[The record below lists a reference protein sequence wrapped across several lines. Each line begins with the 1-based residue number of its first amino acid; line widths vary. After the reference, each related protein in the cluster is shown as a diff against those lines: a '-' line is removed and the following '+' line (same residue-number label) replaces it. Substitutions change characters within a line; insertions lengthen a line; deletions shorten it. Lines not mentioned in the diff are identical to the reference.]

1 MSCYCDTSLVDPA
14 FADMPRLRGACL
26 VRGQPR
32 DGALGPPAKV
42 PTPPSRLQ
50 VGADISIRER
60 PPGSEA
66 AMWGPPGFV
75 TLGAEPGGSRIALC
89 SVDLDAAQGFLS
101 WEIMTPR
108 QDRCHPQ
115 E

>member
-1 MSCYCDTSLVDPA
+1 
-14 FADMPRLRGACL
+14 
-26 VRGQPR
+26 
-32 DGALGPPAKV
+32 
-42 PTPPSRLQ
+42 
-50 VGADISIRER
+50 
-60 PPGSEA
+60 
-66 AMWGPPGFV
+66 MWGPPGFV